1 MDEKMNNGRD
11 NVEVDLRKL
20 LMLYLRKWWLVAVC
34 AVVVGGAV
42 LAYTTFFVT
51 PQYRANTTI
60 YVNSFRSDKSD
71 ELEYV
76 ATGNLN
82 ASKMLVGTYIRI
94 ISSNTVLDRVI
105 EQAKLEQTADEIR
118 SIMTAEQV
126 DETEMFRVY
135 ITHPDPQVAA
145 DVANAIAKEAPSA
158 IQEYVEGSSAKV
170 VDYAIVPTTLYSP
183 NYYKNTLVGCLV
195 GAVLAAIYLTV
206 LYVLDVRIRT
216 AEDLKALFDIPVLG
230 QIPEFLS
237 PETKGAESGY
247 SRKAYGY
254 TSGNKNT

>member
-1 MDEKMNNGRD
+1 MDEKMHNGREV
-11 NVEVDLRKL
+11 VEVDLRKL
-20 LMLYLRKWWLVAVC
+20 LTLYLRKWWLVAAC
-34 AVVVGGAV
+34 ALVVGGIM
-42 LAYTTFFVT
+42 LAYTSFFVT
-51 PQYRANTTI
+51 PLYRANTTI
-60 YVNSFRSDKSD
+60 YVNSFRADKND

-105 EQAKLEQTADEIR
+105 DRAALDQTADELR
-118 SIMTAEQV
+118 RMMATEQV
-126 DETEMFRVY
+126 ENTEMFRVY
-135 ITHPDPQVAA
+135 ITHPDPQMAA
-145 DVANAIAKEAPSA
+145 DVANAIAKEAPAA

-170 VDYAIVPTTLYSP
+170 VDYATVPTELYSP
-183 NYYKNTLVGCLV
+183 NYNRNTALGCLV
-195 GAVLAAIYLTV
+195 GIVIAGIYLTI
-206 LYVLDVRIRT
+206 LYLLDVRIKT
-216 AEDLKALFDIPVLG
+216 TEDLKMLFDIPVLG

-237 PETKGAESGY
+237 PEAKGTESGY

>member
-1 MDEKMNNGRD
+1 MDEKINNGRE

-20 LMLYLRKWWLVAVC
+20 LMLYLRKWWLIAIC
-34 AVVVGGAV
+34 VVVLGGIV
-42 LAYTTFFVT
+42 LAYTSFFVT

-60 YVNSFRSDKSD
+60 YVNSFRSDKSN

-82 ASKMLVGTYIRI
+82 ASKMLVGTYIKI

-105 EQAKLEQTADEIR
+105 DRAGLDQTADELR
-118 SIMTAEQV
+118 RMMAAEQV
-126 DETEMFRVY
+126 EDTEMFRVY

-145 DVANAIAKEAPSA
+145 DVANAIANEAPDA

-170 VDYAIVPTTLYSP
+170 VDYATVPETLHSP
-183 NYYKNTLVGCLV
+183 DYNRNTALGCLV
-195 GAVLAAIYLTV
+195 GAVLAGIYLTI
-206 LYVLDVRIRT
+206 LHLLDVRIRT
-216 AEDLKALFDIPVLG
+216 AEDLKVLFDIPVLG